1 MRESLDSIFAQ
12 SQLPDRVI
20 VTIPRKFRVL
30 EKTKTHEWSW
40 FFNTYTD
47 QSQNETEMDMVNW
60 FSIYV
65 DTPYNYYVNMDV
77 HKISYVYEMGILTVQ
92 FLDDDWGPATKLI
105 GALLLEKDPETVI
118 ITLDDDMVYHRE
130 TVEWLSTHI
139 QPGTALSFGCE
150 MWTADRSGFIDFTMW
165 SIHDFYMRT
174 PRVCHGWL
182 VGWTGVA
189 YHVSSFGPDIYT
201 FMQSLPVGCFNN
213 DDMWLSGYVARQGV
227 TKIYAPSILYHGKHT
242 INLELSLSTIVNY
255 REKGYSCGRYL
266 FPDVQE
272 IV

>member
-1 MRESLDSIFAQ
+1 MRGSLDSIFAQ

-92 FLDDDWGPATKLI
+92 FLDDDWGPATKLL
-105 GALLLEKDPETVI
+105 GALLLETDPDTVI
-118 ITLDDDMVYHRE
+118 ITVDDDMMYNHNM
-130 TVEWLSTHI
+130 VEWL
-139 QPGTALSFGCE
+139 C
-150 MWTADRSGFIDFTMW
+150 
-165 SIHDFYMRT
+165 
-174 PRVCHGWL
+174 
-182 VGWTGVA
+182 
-189 YHVSSFGPDIYT
+189 
-201 FMQSLPVGCFNN
+201 
-213 DDMWLSGYVARQGV
+213 
-227 TKIYAPSILYHGKHT
+227 
-242 INLELSLSTIVNY
+242 
-255 REKGYSCGRYL
+255 
-266 FPDVQE
+266 
-272 IV
+272 